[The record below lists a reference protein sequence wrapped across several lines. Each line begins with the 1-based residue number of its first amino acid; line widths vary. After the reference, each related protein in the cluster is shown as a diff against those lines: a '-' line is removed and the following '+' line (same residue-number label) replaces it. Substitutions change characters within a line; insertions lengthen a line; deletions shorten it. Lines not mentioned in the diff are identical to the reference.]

1 MLALTG
7 NTAPYL
13 QYSHVRIQS
22 IFRKAE
28 VTGDK
33 GHVSGESAPAANP
46 PDTCHLSLATSPERA
61 LALKLFQFGEVLP
74 QILDDHRPNL
84 LCNYL
89 YELASLFHS
98 FFEACPVLKAD
109 PDLRASR
116 LTLCA
121 LTARTLKE
129 GLALLGIGVP
139 ERM

>member
-1 MLALTG
+1 MTTPEAVEA
-7 NTAPYL
+7 APD
-13 QYSHVRIQS
+13 
-22 IFRKAE
+22 A
-28 VTGDK
+28 D
-33 GHVSGESAPAANP
+33 PAAQQAP
-46 PDTCHLSLATSPERA
+46 VSVADPAERA
-61 LALKLFQFGEVLP
+61 LAMKLFQFGELLP
-74 QILDDHRPNL
+74 QILADHRPNL

-98 FFEACPVLKAD
+98 FFEACPVLKAE